1 MAISYELKITDRVQT
16 ANRVLADGDEAPDF
30 IDAIVCV
37 LTATE
42 TVGEGDS
49 AVTYTAS
56 TDPWVSL
63 SDPSTVE
70 RSDFVS
76 FSDMDA
82 LPDKINTQLQAW
94 GNDAERRQQLADQIE
109 SQKVAP
115 VEKLSPWAN
124 V

>member
-1 MAISYELKITDRVQT
+1 MAIEYNLKITDRVQT
-16 ANRVLADGDEAPDF
+16 ANRVLADGDEAPEY

-37 LTATE
+37 LTATD
-42 TVGEGDS
+42 GP
-49 AVTYTAS
+49 YTAS

-82 LPDKINTQLQAW
+82 LPDKINAQLQAW
-94 GNDAERRQQLADQIE
+94 GNDEDRRQQLADQIA
-109 SQKVAP
+109 SQKTAP
-115 VEKLSPWAN
+115 VEKLSPWAS

>member
-1 MAISYELKITDRVQT
+1 MAISYNLTITDRVQT
-16 ANRVLADGDEAPDF
+16 ANRVLADGEEANDY
-30 IDAIVCV
+30 IEAIVCV
-37 LTATE
+37 LTASE

-70 RSDFVS
+70 RSAFAA

-82 LPDKINTQLQAW
+82 LPDKIKTQLEAW
-94 GNDAERRQQLADQIE
+94 GNDAELRQQLANSIE
-109 SQKVAP
+109 SQKTAS
-115 VEKLSPWAN
+115 VEKTATWAA
-124 V
+124 